1 MILSDSLFGDDSSS
15 EVSTDGLPTISTS
28 QQGTTAPVE
37 HEKMYAVSDVMGKNY
52 YKEKD
57 KEFNGKMKLEVEY
70 LAYSDKPKGTILSQN
85 PPTRPASRREPSSK
99 WSSARVRKR

>member
-1 MILSDSLFGDDSSS
+1 MLIVVAVFVVLLLFAGGVLLILSDSLFGDDSSS

-52 YKEKD
+52 YKEKRC
-57 KEFNGKMKLEVEY
+57 V
-70 LAYSDKPKGTILSQN
+70 
-85 PPTRPASRREPSSK
+85 
-99 WSSARVRKR
+99 